1 MKTHGCLFTLFF
13 CFALLANAAFVSAAK
28 GCGDCCKCKKLGGA
42 LKKVRGSIDTCI
54 KKCMK
59 KRKQR
64 RYNLDFLNT
73 RNEKGNKSRCTMFC
87 RRARTAREKGTKRP
101 ILSFCSRWGDCA
113 PPYPTQSPTISP
125 YPTATPQ
132 PTPQPQPPFTFPPFA
147 GFPEPTVPENC
158 LNDPS
163 FLDEDDDCPPAY
175 KPSRS
180 PTKRPTTPTISPYPT
195 AAPQPTPPPIFTLPP
210 VTRIRPTPGPYN
222 CCPGGCLDDDCR

>member
-1 MKTHGCLFTLFF
+1 MKTHGRLFVLFF
-13 CFALLANAAFVSAAK
+13 CFALLANAAFVSAATK

-64 RYNLDFLNT
+64 RYNLDFRNT

-101 ILSFCSRWGDCA
+101 ILAFCSRWGDCA
-113 PPYPTQSPTISP
+113 PPYPTQTPTMSP

-132 PTPQPQPPFTFPPFA
+132 PTPKEFTIPPFA
-147 GFPEPTVPENC
+147 PFPEPPQFVVV
-158 LNDPS
+158 NDPS
-163 FLDEDDDCPPAY
+163 CGDDDC
-175 KPSRS
+175 
-180 PTKRPTTPTISPYPT
+180 
-195 AAPQPTPPPIFTLPP
+195 
-210 VTRIRPTPGPYN
+210 
-222 CCPGGCLDDDCR
+222 